1 MTKTEA
7 LLHRIY
13 EDKDP
18 LAEDIEYLLSRES
31 PGEMNMIFRFADR
44 VRREYAGD
52 GILVR
57 GIIEFS
63 SYCVNSCAYCGLNR
77 NNVLLGRYRLSQDEI
92 LESIASMSALGIKT
106 VVLQSGEDYCMEAVL
121 LKEAV
126 EAIKARFDIA
136 VTLSVGE
143 RSERDYALWR
153 QAGAQRYLLKIE
165 TTDQALYGS
174 LHPGMS
180 FKHRIDCLRV
190 LKRQGYQTGTGVI
203 IGLKGQTTK
212 MIARD
217 IIFFKR
223 NKFDMIGI
231 GPFIPHPVTE
241 LGKEPPGDVNLTLK
255 ALALTRIVT
264 KNAHLPATTA
274 LGSIGKKDFK
284 ADGLRAGAN
293 VVMLN
298 FTPRKYAQLYEIYPG
313 KGNHDGSVA
322 SYQGYLRGLSEA
334 TGRGFDFSRG
344 DSLVQARV

>member
-7 LLHRIY
+7 VLHRIY
-13 EDKDP
+13 EAKDP
-18 LAEDIEYLLSRES
+18 RAEDIEYLLSRES
-31 PGEMNMIFRFADR
+31 PGEMNMIFSFADM

-77 NNVLLGRYRLSQDEI
+77 NNASLGRYRLSQDDI

-126 EAIKARFDIA
+126 EAVKARFDIA

-165 TTDQALYGS
+165 TTDQALYES

-180 FKHRIDCLRV
+180 FQHRIDC
-190 LKRQGYQTGTGVI
+190 Y
-203 IGLKGQTTK
+203 
-212 MIARD
+212 AR
-217 IIFFKR
+217 F
-223 NKFDMIGI
+223 
-231 GPFIPHPVTE
+231 
-241 LGKEPPGDVNLTLK
+241 
-255 ALALTRIVT
+255 
-264 KNAHLPATTA
+264 
-274 LGSIGKKDFK
+274 S
-284 ADGLRAGAN
+284 
-293 VVMLN
+293 
-298 FTPRKYAQLYEIYPG
+298 G
-313 KGNHDGSVA
+313 KGIRPERA
-322 SYQGYLRGLSEA
+322 
-334 TGRGFDFSRG
+334 
-344 DSLVQARV
+344 